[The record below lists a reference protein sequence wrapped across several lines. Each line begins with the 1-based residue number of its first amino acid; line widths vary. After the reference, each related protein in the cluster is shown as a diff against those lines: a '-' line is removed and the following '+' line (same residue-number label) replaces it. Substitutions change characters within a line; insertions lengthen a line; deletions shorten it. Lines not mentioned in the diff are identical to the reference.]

1 LTELLPTETH
11 MYMSANRFEHVVS
24 LVY

>member
-11 MYMSANRFEHVVS
+11 MYMPANRFEHVVS